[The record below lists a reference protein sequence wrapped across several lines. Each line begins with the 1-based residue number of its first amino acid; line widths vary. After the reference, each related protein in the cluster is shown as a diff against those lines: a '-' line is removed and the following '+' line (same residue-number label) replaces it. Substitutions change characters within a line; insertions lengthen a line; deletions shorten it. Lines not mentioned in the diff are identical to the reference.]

1 MNRVLKKAV
10 SFLTAVVV
18 GASAFAATVV
28 PASAASAKLTAKQ
41 AVANSYDTVTIFDN
55 GAFFSSKS
63 KCVLVDNT
71 GKKISVKNTIGF
83 NKIYAPVTQAD
94 PAPSTEKIN
103 VVGWPYVLVG
113 KGDKV
118 AAILQNGK
126 FLADGKLFN
135 HIEECGDNI
144 AAVSGNTTYIYSVKG
159 KKIAEIKGGKYG
171 EISEFDPASKVSV
184 FEKVDSYDD
193 WGYVDKATIT
203 ILDKSGKVLAKE
215 SNVRWTSMYTV
226 GKDKY
231 LQVNSSPND
240 YMIKIYY
247 DMKGNKLTDEQA
259 EQIMDLYYESSD
271 NSGESDNQ
279 AEPVNHNL
287 TVESTW
293 KDYNC
298 YTLNVSDSDGTIVY
312 TSESER
318 PAHEGTGYMWLNG
331 KLIIAAGN
339 YAVIDDATGKVEHK
353 GNFNDLDG
361 IEYISSDQKTL
372 IVQDTNWNSTLLT
385 IGGKKLSKTNVS
397 PITYGDYFDYVLA
410 DGSISSIKS
419 YVAKDGFIFTDNGK
433 KGIMGSNGKVIVK
446 AKYGDIRFGDNGVAL
461 AESSGKYSIINTK
474 GKVLAKNLY
483 IVPRAI
489 WLSDNLSSDKADVYI
504 TQNKAGTK
512 FGCFVVKAK

>member
-28 PASAASAKLTAKQ
+28 PASADSAKLTAKQ

-113 KGDKV
+113 KGDNV

-184 FEKVDSYDD
+184 FEKVD
-193 WGYVDKATIT
+193 
-203 ILDKSGKVLAKE
+203 
-215 SNVRWTSMYTV
+215 R
-226 GKDKY
+226 
-231 LQVNSSPND
+231 
-240 YMIKIYY
+240 
-247 DMKGNKLTDEQA
+247 
-259 EQIMDLYYESSD
+259 
-271 NSGESDNQ
+271 
-279 AEPVNHNL
+279 
-287 TVESTW
+287 
-293 KDYNC
+293 
-298 YTLNVSDSDGTIVY
+298 
-312 TSESER
+312 SEER
-318 PAHEGTGYMWLNG
+318 
-331 KLIIAAGN
+331 
-339 YAVIDDATGKVEHK
+339 
-353 GNFNDLDG
+353 
-361 IEYISSDQKTL
+361 
-372 IVQDTNWNSTLLT
+372 
-385 IGGKKLSKTNVS
+385 
-397 PITYGDYFDYVLA
+397 
-410 DGSISSIKS
+410 
-419 YVAKDGFIFTDNGK
+419 
-433 KGIMGSNGKVIVK
+433 
-446 AKYGDIRFGDNGVAL
+446 R
-461 AESSGKYSIINTK
+461 
-474 GKVLAKNLY
+474 
-483 IVPRAI
+483 
-489 WLSDNLSSDKADVYI
+489 
-504 TQNKAGTK
+504 
-512 FGCFVVKAK
+512 

>member
-63 KCVLVDNT
+63 KYVMVDNT

-83 NKIYAPVTQAD
+83 NKIYAPVTMAD

-126 FLADGKLFN
+126 FLADGKLFD

-184 FEKVDSYDD
+184 FEKVDSYND
-193 WGYVDKATIT
+193 WGYADEYTIT
-203 ILDKSGKVLAKE
+203 VLNKSGKVLVKE
-215 SNVRWTSMYTV
+215 SNISSVSMFTV
-226 GKDKY
+226 GKKSY
-231 LQVNSSPND
+231 
-240 YMIKIYY
+240 IKLYTKTY
-247 DMKGNKLTDEQA
+247 DSVTYDVKGNKLTQKQEEALD
-259 EQIMDLYYESSD
+259 SSD
-271 NSGESDNQ
+271 ESDDQ

-287 TVESTW
+287 SVESTW

-298 YTLNVSDSDGTIVY
+298 YTLNVSDSDGNIVY
-312 TSESER
+312 TSESKNS
-318 PAHEGTGYMWLNG
+318 ADEGTGYMWLNG

-339 YAVIDDATGKVEHK
+339 YAVIDDATGKIEHK
-353 GNFNDLDG
+353 GDFNDLDG
-361 IEYISSDQKTL
+361 IKYISSDQKTL

-385 IGGKKLSKTNVS
+385 IGGKKLSKTSVS
-397 PITYGDYFDYVLA
+397 PITSGDDFKYVLA
-410 DGSISSIKS
+410 DGRTCSISS

-446 AKYGDIRFGDNGVAL
+446 AKYSDIRFGDNGVAL
-461 AESSGKYSIINTK
+461 AESSGKYSVISTK
-474 GKVLAKNLY
+474 GEVLAKSLY

-504 TQNKAGTK
+504 TQIKAGTK
-512 FGCFVVKAK
+512 FGCYVVKAK

>member
-41 AVANSYDTVTIFDN
+41 SVANSYDTVTIFEN

-71 GKKISVKNTIGF
+71 GKKINIKNTIGF
-83 NKIYAPVTQAD
+83 NKIYAPATLAD
-94 PAPSTEKIN
+94 PAPSTEKVN
-103 VVGWPYVLVG
+103 VVGWPFVIVG
-113 KGDKV
+113 KDDKV

-126 FLADGKLFN
+126 FLADGKLFD

-231 LQVNSSPND
+231 LQVNASPND

-247 DMKGNKLTDEQA
+247 DMKGKKLTDEKA

-279 AEPVNHNL
+279 AEPAKHNL
-287 TVESTW
+287 TADSSWNDEL
-293 KDYNC
+293 NC
-298 YTLNVSDSDGTIVY
+298 YTLNVCDPNGNIVY
-312 TSESER
+312 TAVSENSIN
-318 PAHEGTGYMWLNG
+318 GWSDYMWLNG

-372 IVQDTNWNSTLLT
+372 IVKNTKLDYTLLT
-385 IGGKKLSKTNVS
+385 IGGKKLSKTYDYIA
-397 PITYGDYFDYVLA
+397 PITSGDYFKYVLA
-410 DGSISSIKS
+410 DGSTCSTKS
-419 YVAKDGFIFTDNGK
+419 YIAKDGFLFTDNGK
-433 KGIMGSNGKVIVK
+433 YGIMGSNGKVIVK

-474 GKVLAKNLY
+474 GKVLAKNL
-483 IVPRAI
+483 
-489 WLSDNLSSDKADVYI
+489 
-504 TQNKAGTK
+504 
-512 FGCFVVKAK
+512 